1 MDILPTKPEDFAGAA
16 QAVELQATLLKKAKD
31 MKTDEVTSL
40 LAALPPPASLA
51 HQGKGIDVSA

>member
-1 MDILPTKPEDFAGAA
+1 MEIMPTNPEDFAGPA

-31 MKTDEVTSL
+31 MKAQEVTAL

-51 HQGKGIDVSA
+51 HQGKNIDVSA